1 MIINSYLNYHGT
13 LTHASFFF
21 LCWSKWAVI
30 NSIMYKPLCAVVLG
44 VEDDYPV
51 FGKIMEIFIKE
62 DNTVIF
68 NVKVMRTVHFLKH
81 HHAYAIEQ
89 TDTLKLVT
97 FDCFC
102 DPFPL
107 HIRKF
112 SSLGQIIIVK
122 HHIVGTLQL

>member
-21 LCWSKWAVI
+21 LCRSKWAVI

-62 DNTVIF
+62 DNSNF
-68 NVKVMRTVHFLKH
+68 
-81 HHAYAIEQ
+81 
-89 TDTLKLVT
+89 
-97 FDCFC
+97 
-102 DPFPL
+102 
-107 HIRKF
+107 
-112 SSLGQIIIVK
+112 
-122 HHIVGTLQL
+122 